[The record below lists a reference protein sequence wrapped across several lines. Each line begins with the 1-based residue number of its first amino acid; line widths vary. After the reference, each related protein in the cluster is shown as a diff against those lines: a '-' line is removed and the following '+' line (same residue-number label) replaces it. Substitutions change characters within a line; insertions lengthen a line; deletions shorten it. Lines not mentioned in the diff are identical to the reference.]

1 MTSELEKEYL
11 EDLDHYDEGM
21 GIHSTSYE
29 KCKERLIRLAKID
42 NAKPSE
48 ALERLENNRN
58 AIPYAIDYRIIKQ
71 ALIKSQEQEKVLE
84 IIKEKKVDIKLIMW
98 AGNMVEAYNQKVR
111 EQKDYWWREELT
123 QEEFDLLK
131 RWFK

>member
-1 MTSELEKEYL
+1 MTNELEKEYL

>member
-1 MTSELEKEYL
+1 MDKDLEKEYL

-42 NAKPSE
+42 NAQPSE
-48 ALERLENNRN
+48 ALECLKNFVENNEKGTYSIR
-58 AIPYAIDYRIIKQ
+58 DKKDLDTIKQ
-71 ALIKSQEQEKVLE
+71 ALIKAQEQDQVLE
-84 IIKEKKVDIKLIMW
+84 IIKKKNVMAFLLKVCKSIDEYNFHTSEKD
-98 AGNMVEAYNQKVR
+98 
-111 EQKDYWWREELT
+111 ELT

-131 RWFK
+131 RYFK